1 MNENI
6 GYLLGRLIFGLLMLG
21 VLWLMTGALLRWA
34 ARIFADMF
42 FARLDLRD
50 KRRDIAAHD
59 RAVKERAA
67 RATKA

>member
-1 MNENI
+1 MINW
-6 GYLLGRLIFGLLMLG
+6 GYLIGVLCGLGM
-21 VLWLMTGALLRWA
+21 LWLMTGVFLRWV
-34 ARIFADMF
+34 ARIFATEF
-42 FARLDLRD
+42 FARLDIRD